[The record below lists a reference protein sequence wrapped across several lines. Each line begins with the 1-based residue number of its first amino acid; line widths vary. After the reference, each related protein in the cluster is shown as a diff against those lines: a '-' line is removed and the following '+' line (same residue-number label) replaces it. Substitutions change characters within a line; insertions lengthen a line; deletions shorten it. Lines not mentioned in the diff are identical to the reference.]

1 MVSIDA
7 MYGLSDSQLELKRI
21 QQEREEAELTAQRNV
36 GYAAKLVPT
45 AIKTYKSEQQIQAKE
60 MKGLQTEKGT
70 QVYQTSSEYAQQ
82 PWYNPKKYFTP
93 AEGMVEYTPQFTEKV
108 GAAEIAKSPFYQ
120 DIYSGAVPG
129 VGSGPQPIALYDKDP
144 AIGIGSTAGYE
155 GQILDAGEFHPK
167 GYTEVAPF
175 LKDPAAGIG
184 SKMKA
189 LFDSTASN
197 LLKGSKIGGGIS
209 AISGG
214 VEMTGKDFRRKS
226 DAYKAATAAQT
237 ATGALSLV
245 PGMQWMSLVS
255 GGLGLGKGL
264 FR

>member
-129 VGSGPQPIALYDKDP
+129 VGSGPQPI
-144 AIGIGSTAGYE
+144 GYE

-167 GYTEVAPF
+167 GYTEIAPF

-237 ATGALSLV
+237 ATGALSFV